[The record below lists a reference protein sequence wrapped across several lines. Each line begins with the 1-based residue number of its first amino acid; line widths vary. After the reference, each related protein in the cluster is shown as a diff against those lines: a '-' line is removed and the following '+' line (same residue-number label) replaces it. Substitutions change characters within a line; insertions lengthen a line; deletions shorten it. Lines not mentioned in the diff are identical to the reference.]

1 MSLSAITVARRSRG
15 WVCTKPHYCQIL
27 REVNKVKRLEW
38 CKQQLENE
46 EDFSDIIFTDECTVQ
61 LDHHSRICFR
71 KKGDQRA
78 LKRRAKH
85 PVKVH
90 IWGGI
95 SYKGATKIV
104 IFTGIMDAPKY
115 TKILEASLLPFINEC
130 YPRGH
135 RLQQDNDPKHTS
147 RHVQNFFEQNGI
159 VWWKTPP
166 ESPDLNPIE
175 NLWGSLKHY
184 LRSTYKPRNLDDLKQ
199 GIQQFWMSLTPEV
212 CQCYIGHLQKNRVI
226 LVGTKLLYLFLL
238 R

>member
-1 MSLSAITVARRSRG
+1 
-15 WVCTKPHYCQIL
+15 
-27 REVNKVKRLEW
+27 
-38 CKQQLENE
+38 
-46 EDFSDIIFTDECTVQ
+46 
-61 LDHHSRICFR
+61 
-71 KKGDQRA
+71 
-78 LKRRAKH
+78 
-85 PVKVH
+85 
-90 IWGGI
+90 
-95 SYKGATKIV
+95 
-104 IFTGIMDAPKY
+104 MDAPKY

-212 CQCYIGHLQKNRVI
+212 CQRYIGHLHKVI
-226 LVGTKLLYLFLL
+226 PKVIEEQGNPSGY
-238 R
+238 